1 MNLNTLIFNNKDS
14 LKDLGIGVAS
24 LPSIPFSLEDIKEY
38 KIQGRNGSLIRKYGT
53 YQDRKIVFDLV
64 VINYSDSAKAYNTI
78 SKWIYEIKDNKLFYD
93 KEDVYFKVKNI
104 SIDGLQKQA
113 FYGEGLFK
121 VTFIVEPFLYYKE
134 NQEIEITSNTK
145 IFSPEFAYDGVPE
158 ITVLGTGDITLLIN
172 NKKVLLEKVE
182 NSITIN
188 SQLMECY
195 KGKDNLNYKMYGEF
209 PVLNNRE
216 NTVEIIGSIE
226 KIIIKPNWRCL

>member
-64 VINYSDSAKAYNTI
+64 VIDYSDSAKAYNAI
-78 SKWIYEIKDNKLFYD
+78 SKWLYEIKDNKLFYD

-145 IFSPEFAYDGVPE
+145 IVSPEFAYDGVPE
-158 ITVLGTGDITLLIN
+158 ITVLGTGDISLLIN

-182 NSITIN
+182 DSIIIN

-195 KGKDNLNYKMYGEF
+195 NGQDNLNYKMYGEF
-209 PVLNNRE
+209 PILNNGE
-216 NTVEIIGSIE
+216 NTIEITGTIE
-226 KIIIKPNWRCL
+226 KIIIKSNWRCL

>member
-78 SKWIYEIKDNKLFYD
+78 PKWIYEIKDNKLFYD

-158 ITVLGTGDITLLIN
+158 ITVLGTGDISLLIN

-195 KGKDNLNYKMYGEF
+195 KDKENLNYRMYGEF
-209 PVLNNRE
+209 PILNNGE
-216 NTVEIIGSIE
+216 NTIDISGNIE
-226 KIIIKPNWRCL
+226 KIIIKSNWRCL

>member
-78 SKWIYEIKDNKLFYD
+78 SKWLYEIKDNKLFYD

-158 ITVLGTGDITLLIN
+158 ITVLGTGDISLLIN

-195 KGKDNLNYKMYGEF
+195 KDKENLNYRMYGEF
-209 PVLNNRE
+209 PILNNGE
-216 NTVEIIGSIE
+216 NTIDISGNIE
-226 KIIIKPNWRCL
+226 KIIIKSNWRCL

>member
-38 KIQGRNGSLIRKYGT
+38 KIQGRNGSLISKYET

-64 VINYSDSAKAYNTI
+64 VIDYSDSAKAYNTI
-78 SKWIYEIKDNKLFYD
+78 SKWLYEIKDNKLFYD

-145 IFSPEFAYDGVPE
+145 IVSPEFAYDGVPE
-158 ITVLGTGDITLLIN
+158 ITVLGTGDISLLIN

-195 KGKDNLNYKMYGEF
+195 KDKENLNYRMYGEF
-209 PVLNNRE
+209 PILNNGE
-216 NTVEIIGSIE
+216 NTIDISGNIE
-226 KIIIKPNWRCL
+226 KIIIKSNWRYL

>member
-158 ITVLGTGDITLLIN
+158 ITVLGTGDISLLIN

-195 KGKDNLNYKMYGEF
+195 KDKENLNYRMYGEF
-209 PVLNNRE
+209 PILNNGE
-216 NTVEIIGSIE
+216 NTIDISGNIE
-226 KIIIKPNWRCL
+226 KIIIKSNWRCL

>member
-1 MNLNTLIFNNKDS
+1 
-14 LKDLGIGVAS
+14 
-24 LPSIPFSLEDIKEY
+24 
-38 KIQGRNGSLIRKYGT
+38 
-53 YQDRKIVFDLV
+53 
-64 VINYSDSAKAYNTI
+64 
-78 SKWIYEIKDNKLFYD
+78 
-93 KEDVYFKVKNI
+93 
-104 SIDGLQKQA
+104 
-113 FYGEGLFK
+113 
-121 VTFIVEPFLYYKE
+121 
-134 NQEIEITSNTK
+134 
-145 IFSPEFAYDGVPE
+145 FSPEFAYDGVPE

-209 PVLNNRE
+209 PVLNNGE

>member
-209 PVLNNRE
+209 PVLNNGE
-216 NTVEIIGSIE
+216 NTVEIIGSIK

>member
-14 LKDLGIGVAS
+14 LKDLGIGVSS

-64 VINYSDSAKAYNTI
+64 VIDYSDSTKVYNTI
-78 SKWIYEIKDNKLFYD
+78 SKWLYEIEDNKLFYD

-145 IFSPEFAYDGVPE
+145 IVSPEFAYDGVPE
-158 ITVLGTGDITLLIN
+158 ITVLGTGDISLVIN

-182 NSITIN
+182 DSIIIN

-195 KGKDNLNYKMYGEF
+195 KGQDNLNYKMYGEF
-209 PVLNNRE
+209 PILNNGE
-216 NTVEIIGSIE
+216 NTVEITGSIE
-226 KIIIKPNWRCL
+226 KIIIKLNWRCL

>member
-209 PVLNNRE
+209 PVLNNGE

>member
-38 KIQGRNGSLIRKYGT
+38 KIQGRNGSLIRKYRT

-78 SKWIYEIKDNKLFYD
+78 SRWLYEIKDNKLFYD

-145 IFSPEFAYDGVPE
+145 IVSPEFAYDGVPE
-158 ITVLGTGDITLLIN
+158 ITILGTGDITLLIN

-195 KGKDNLNYKMYGEF
+195 KDKENLNYRMYGEF
-209 PVLNNRE
+209 PILNNGE
-216 NTVEIIGSIE
+216 NTIDISGNIE
-226 KIIIKPNWRCL
+226 KIIIKSNWRCL

>member
-24 LPSIPFSLEDIKEY
+24 LPSIPFSLENIKEY

-64 VINYSDSAKAYNTI
+64 VINYSDLTKVYNTI
-78 SKWIYEIKDNKLFYD
+78 SKWLYEIKDNKLFYD
-93 KEDVYFKVKNI
+93 REDIYFKVKNI
-104 SIDGLQKQA
+104 SIDWLKKQA

-134 NQEIEITSNTK
+134 NAEIEITSNTK
-145 IFSPEFAYDGVPE
+145 INSPEFAYDGVPE
-158 ITVLGTGDITLLIN
+158 ITVFGTGDINLTIN
-172 NKKVLLEKVE
+172 NKRVKLEKVDG
-182 NSITIN
+182 SIIID

-195 KGKDNLNYKMYGEF
+195 KDKENLNYKMYGEF
-209 PVLNNRE
+209 PILNNGE
-216 NTVEIIGSIE
+216 NTIDINGNIE

>member
-38 KIQGRNGSLIRKYGT
+38 KIQGRNGSLIRKYRT
-53 YQDRKIVFDLV
+53 YQDRKIVFNLV

-78 SKWIYEIKDNKLFYD
+78 SKWLYEIKDNKLFYD

-145 IFSPEFAYDGVPE
+145 IVSPEFAYDGVPE
-158 ITVLGTGDITLLIN
+158 ITILGTGDITLLIN

-195 KGKDNLNYKMYGEF
+195 KDKENLNYRMYGEF
-209 PVLNNRE
+209 PILNNGE
-216 NTVEIIGSIE
+216 NTIEITGSIE
-226 KIIIKPNWRCL
+226 KIIIKSNWRCL

>member
-38 KIQGRNGSLIRKYGT
+38 KIQGRNGSLIRKYRT

-78 SKWIYEIKDNKLFYD
+78 SRWLYEIKDNKLFYD

-145 IFSPEFAYDGVPE
+145 IVSPEFAYDGVLE
-158 ITVLGTGDITLLIN
+158 ITILGTGDITLLIN

-195 KGKDNLNYKMYGEF
+195 KDKENLNYRMYGEF
-209 PVLNNRE
+209 PILNNGE

>member
-145 IFSPEFAYDGVPE
+145 IVSPEFAYDGVPE
-158 ITVLGTGDITLLIN
+158 ITVLGTGDITLSIN
-172 NKKVLLEKVE
+172 DKRIVLNKIEE
-182 NSITIN
+182 CITIN
-188 SQLMECY
+188 SSILECY
-195 KGKDNLNYKMYGEF
+195 KEKENLNYKMSGEF
-209 PVLNNRE
+209 PILKNGE
-216 NTVEIIGSIE
+216 NTINIE
-226 KIIIKPNWRCL
+226 GNIKNIKIKPNWRCL

>member
-14 LKDLGIGVAS
+14 LKDLGIGVAY

-121 VTFIVEPFLYYKE
+121 ITFIVEPFLYYKE

-209 PVLNNRE
+209 PVLNNGE

>member
-78 SKWIYEIKDNKLFYD
+78 SKWLYEIKDNKLFYD

-145 IFSPEFAYDGVPE
+145 IVSPEFAYDGVPE
-158 ITVLGTGDITLLIN
+158 ITILGTGDITLLIN

-195 KGKDNLNYKMYGEF
+195 KDKENLNYRMYGEF
-209 PVLNNRE
+209 PILNNGE
-216 NTVEIIGSIE
+216 NTIDISGNIE
-226 KIIIKPNWRCL
+226 KIIIKSNWRCL

>member
-1 MNLNTLIFNNKDS
+1 
-14 LKDLGIGVAS
+14 
-24 LPSIPFSLEDIKEY
+24 
-38 KIQGRNGSLIRKYGT
+38 GRNGSLIRKYET

-64 VINYSDSAKAYNTI
+64 VIDYSDSAKAYNTI
-78 SKWIYEIKDNKLFYD
+78 SKWLYEIKDNKLFYD

-145 IFSPEFAYDGVPE
+145 IVSPEFAYDGVPE
-158 ITVLGTGDITLLIN
+158 ITVLGTGDISLLIN

-182 NSITIN
+182 DSIIIN

-195 KGKDNLNYKMYGEF
+195 NGQDNLNYKMYGEF
-209 PVLNNRE
+209 PILNNGE
-216 NTVEIIGSIE
+216 NTIEITGTIE
-226 KIIIKPNWRCL
+226 KIIIKSNWRCL

>member
-78 SKWIYEIKDNKLFYD
+78 SKWLYEIKDNKLFYD

-145 IFSPEFAYDGVPE
+145 IVSPEFAYDGVPE
-158 ITVLGTGDITLLIN
+158 ITVLGTGDISLLIN

-182 NSITIN
+182 DSIIIN

-195 KGKDNLNYKMYGEF
+195 NGQDNLNYKMYGEF
-209 PVLNNRE
+209 PILNNGE
-216 NTVEIIGSIE
+216 NTIEITGTIE

>member
-78 SKWIYEIKDNKLFYD
+78 SKWLYEIEDNKLFYD

-104 SIDGLQKQA
+104 SIDGLQKKA

-145 IFSPEFAYDGVPE
+145 IVSPEFAYDGVPE

-195 KGKDNLNYKMYGEF
+195 KDKENLNYRMYGEF
-209 PVLNNRE
+209 PILNNGE
-216 NTVEIIGSIE
+216 NTIDISGNIE
-226 KIIIKPNWRCL
+226 KIIIKSNWRCL

>member
-38 KIQGRNGSLIRKYGT
+38 KIQGRNGSLIRKYRT

-78 SKWIYEIKDNKLFYD
+78 SRWLYEIKDNKLFYD
-93 KEDVYFKVKNI
+93 KEYVYFKVKNI

-145 IFSPEFAYDGVPE
+145 IVSPEFAYDGLPE
-158 ITVLGTGDITLLIN
+158 ITILGTGDITLLIN

-195 KGKDNLNYKMYGEF
+195 KDKENLNYRMYGEF
-209 PVLNNRE
+209 PILNNGE
-216 NTVEIIGSIE
+216 NTIDISGNIE
-226 KIIIKPNWRCL
+226 KIIIKSNWRCL

>member
-38 KIQGRNGSLIRKYGT
+38 KIQGRNGSLIRKYET

-64 VINYSDSAKAYNTI
+64 VIDYSDSAKAYNTI
-78 SKWIYEIKDNKLFYD
+78 SRWLYEIKDNKLFYD

-145 IFSPEFAYDGVPE
+145 IVSPEFAYDGVPE
-158 ITVLGTGDITLLIN
+158 ITILGTGDITLLIN

-195 KGKDNLNYKMYGEF
+195 KDKENLNYRMYGEF
-209 PVLNNRE
+209 PILNNGE
-216 NTVEIIGSIE
+216 NTIDISGNIE
-226 KIIIKPNWRCL
+226 KIIIKSNWRCL

>member
-104 SIDGLQKQA
+104 SIDGLQKQD

-209 PVLNNRE
+209 PVLNNGE

>member
-1 MNLNTLIFNNKDS
+1 MNLNTLIFNDKDS

-38 KIQGRNGSLIRKYGT
+38 KIQGRNGSLISKYET

-64 VINYSDSAKAYNTI
+64 VIDYSDSAKAYNTI
-78 SKWIYEIKDNKLFYD
+78 SKWLYEIKDNKLFYD

-104 SIDGLQKQA
+104 SIDGLQKQV

-145 IFSPEFAYDGVPE
+145 IVSPEFAYDGVPE
-158 ITVLGTGDITLLIN
+158 ITVLGTGDISLLIN

-195 KGKDNLNYKMYGEF
+195 KDKENLNYRMYGEF
-209 PVLNNRE
+209 PILNNGE
-216 NTVEIIGSIE
+216 NTININGNIE
-226 KIIIKPNWRCL
+226 KILIKPNWRCL

>member
-64 VINYSDSAKAYNTI
+64 VINYSDSTKAYNTI

-209 PVLNNRE
+209 PVLNNGE
-216 NTVEIIGSIE
+216 NTVEIIGSIK

>member
-64 VINYSDSAKAYNTI
+64 VIDYSDSTKVYNTI
-78 SKWIYEIKDNKLFYD
+78 SKWLYEIEDNKLFYD

-113 FYGEGLFK
+113 FYSEGLFK

-134 NQEIEITSNTK
+134 NQEIEI
-145 IFSPEFAYDGVPE
+145 
-158 ITVLGTGDITLLIN
+158 
-172 NKKVLLEKVE
+172 
-182 NSITIN
+182 
-188 SQLMECY
+188 
-195 KGKDNLNYKMYGEF
+195 
-209 PVLNNRE
+209 
-216 NTVEIIGSIE
+216 
-226 KIIIKPNWRCL
+226 

>member
-38 KIQGRNGSLIRKYGT
+38 KIQGRNGSLIRKYRT

-78 SKWIYEIKDNKLFYD
+78 SRWLYEIKDNKLFYD

-145 IFSPEFAYDGVPE
+145 IVSPEFAYDGVPE
-158 ITVLGTGDITLLIN
+158 ITILGTGDITLLIN

-195 KGKDNLNYKMYGEF
+195 KDKENLNYRMYGEF
-209 PVLNNRE
+209 PILNNGE

>member
-38 KIQGRNGSLIRKYGT
+38 KIQGRNGSLIRKYRT

-78 SKWIYEIKDNKLFYD
+78 SKWLYEIKDNKLFYD

-145 IFSPEFAYDGVPE
+145 IVSPEFAYDGVPE
-158 ITVLGTGDITLLIN
+158 ITVLGTGDISLLIN

-195 KGKDNLNYKMYGEF
+195 KDKENLNYRMYGEF
-209 PVLNNRE
+209 PILNNGE
-216 NTVEIIGSIE
+216 NTIDISGNIE
-226 KIIIKPNWRCL
+226 KIIIKSNWRCL

>member
-38 KIQGRNGSLIRKYGT
+38 KIQGRNGSLIRKYRT

-78 SKWIYEIKDNKLFYD
+78 SKWLYEIKDNKLFYD

-145 IFSPEFAYDGVPE
+145 IVSPEFAYDGVPE
-158 ITVLGTGDITLLIN
+158 ITILGTGDITLLIN

-195 KGKDNLNYKMYGEF
+195 KDKENLNYRMYGEF
-209 PVLNNRE
+209 PILNNGE
-216 NTVEIIGSIE
+216 NTIDISGNIE
-226 KIIIKPNWRCL
+226 KIIIKSNWRCL

>member
-53 YQDRKIVFDLV
+53 YQDRKIVFNLV

-78 SKWIYEIKDNKLFYD
+78 SKWLYEIKDNKLFYD

-182 NSITIN
+182 NIITIN

-195 KGKDNLNYKMYGEF
+195 KDKENLNYRMYGEF
-209 PVLNNRE
+209 PILNNGE
-216 NTVEIIGSIE
+216 NTIDISGNIE
-226 KIIIKPNWRCL
+226 KIIIKSNWRCL